1 VKQRVRKTRL
11 TDREEITAER
21 DREFGERVR
30 SGEKA
35 KASVEF
41 FNIFAIFEGRV

>member
-1 VKQRVRKTRL
+1 MLALDSERA
-11 TDREEITAER
+11 AEPWPPINWPPSKR
-21 DREFGERVR
+21 PP

-41 FNIFAIFEGRV
+41 FNIFAFLGGRV